1 MATDLKWEKLSS
13 EYIHKDQWA
22 TLRADVC
29 KMPNGKIIEPYY
41 ILEYADW
48 VNAVALT
55 ENNEVI
61 MVRQYRHGAEKTL
74 LEIVG
79 GVIDDTDASP
89 EETIRRELMEET
101 GYEFD
106 TVEQT
111 AVLYPN
117 PSTSGNVTYSFLAKG
132 GRKVADQSLD
142 HSEELEVL
150 LISLDEL
157 KQLLFDNKIMQSL
170 HASSIFYGLRK
181 LGVL

>member
-1 MATDLKWEKLSS
+1 MSDLKWEKLSS

-41 ILEYADW
+41 VLEYANW

-55 ENNEVI
+55 ENNEAI
-61 MVRQYRHGAEKTL
+61 MVRQYRHGAERTL

-79 GVIDDTDASP
+79 GVIDETDGSP
-89 EETIRRELMEET
+89 EETIRRELLEET

-117 PSTSGNVTYSFLAKG
+117 PSTSGNVTYSF
-132 GRKVADQSLD
+132 
-142 HSEELEVL
+142 
-150 LISLDEL
+150 
-157 KQLLFDNKIMQSL
+157 
-170 HASSIFYGLRK
+170 
-181 LGVL
+181 

>member
-1 MATDLKWEKLSS
+1 MGKLSS

-41 ILEYADW
+41 VLEYANW

-55 ENNEVI
+55 ENNEAI
-61 MVRQYRHGAEKTL
+61 MVRQYRHGAERTL

-79 GVIDDTDASP
+79 GVIDETDGSP
-89 EETIRRELMEET
+89 EETIRRELLEET

-117 PSTSGNVTYSFLAKG
+117 PSTSGNVTYSF
-132 GRKVADQSLD
+132 S
-142 HSEELEVL
+142 
-150 LISLDEL
+150 
-157 KQLLFDNKIMQSL
+157 
-170 HASSIFYGLRK
+170 
-181 LGVL
+181 